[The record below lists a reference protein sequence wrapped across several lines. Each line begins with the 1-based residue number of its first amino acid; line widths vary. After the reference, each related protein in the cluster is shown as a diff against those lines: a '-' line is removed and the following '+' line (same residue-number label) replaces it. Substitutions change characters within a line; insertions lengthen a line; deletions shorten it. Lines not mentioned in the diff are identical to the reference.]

1 MSQPASL
8 KRNIINLLIAQGASF
23 IVPLLQFPYLTRVLW
38 VDEFGLFVFSYSIIS
53 FLMIITNF
61 GFELYLPNLL
71 AKPGSNLKTNFI
83 FTHTNII
90 RIFLFYFGLLVFFF
104 FFFFLDSLNV

>member
-8 KRNIINLLIAQGASF
+8 KRNIINLFIAQGASF
-23 IVPLLQFPYLTRVLW
+23 IVPLLQFPYLTRVLG
-38 VDEFGLFVFSYSIIS
+38 VDEFGLFVFSYSVIS

-61 GFELYLPNLL
+61 GFELYLPTLL
-71 AKPGSNLKTNFI
+71 AKSVSRIKTNLI

-90 RIFLFYFGLLVFFF
+90 RSFLLLFGFAV
-104 FFFFLDSLNV
+104 SIR